1 VERQRICERTKAG
14 LARVRAKG
22 MRLGRPA
29 IDARLQAKIGA
40 LAREQPA
47 LTAYVIAKAV
57 GCDVKTAAKYASA
70 ARSERRAA

>member
-1 VERQRICERTKAG
+1 

-22 MRLGRPA
+22 TRLGRPA
-29 IDARLQAKIGA
+29 LGEKVQARIAA
-40 LAREQPA
+40 LARERPDMTPYA
-47 LTAYVIAKAV
+47 IAKAV